1 MSCATSMVAAPP
13 LRSVLS
19 TVGVVPPTILTSVGP
34 VLDPAVPDVAV
45 PDLAVPD
52 VAVPDVAVPDVAVPD
67 VAVPDVTVPDVAVP
81 EVAVAGVMADLALV
95 LSAACPGG
103 LSGVSAEQALRVVE
117 AVEAVK
123 AWADSVAVEV
133 VAAMVTGFETEW
145 VHLAPEPSRSHWS
158 TTRGWQRFFRHC
170 RSAAAREIQVAT
182 GLPITACQR
191 RVWLAAVSYTHLRAH
206 ETVLD

>member
-45 PDLAVPD
+45 PD

-67 VAVPDVTVPDVAVP
+67 VAVPDVAVP

-103 LSGVSAEQALRVVE
+103 LSGVLSLIHISEPTRRTPISY
-117 AVEAVK
+117 AV
-123 AWADSVAVEV
+123 
-133 VAAMVTGFETEW
+133 FC
-145 VHLAPEPSRSHWS
+145 L
-158 TTRGWQRFFRHC
+158 
-170 RSAAAREIQVAT
+170 
-182 GLPITACQR
+182 
-191 RVWLAAVSYTHLRAH
+191 
-206 ETVLD
+206 